1 MNIENECHAEFWS
14 QHDIWSAFQSSV
26 DFSLWFMHFWY
37 SVSSTIVRAPLRVQ
51 PKTFKPDFIMTGPGI
66 NRTKK
71 SPIQSN
77 KADIQKILPADEL
90 IIFTKFQNN
99 WVKIVDFPLMA
110 NL

>member
-1 MNIENECHAEFWS
+1 
-14 QHDIWSAFQSSV
+14 
-26 DFSLWFMHFWY
+26 
-37 SVSSTIVRAPLRVQ
+37 
-51 PKTFKPDFIMTGPGI
+51 MTGPGI

-90 IIFTKFQNN
+90 VIFTKLQNN